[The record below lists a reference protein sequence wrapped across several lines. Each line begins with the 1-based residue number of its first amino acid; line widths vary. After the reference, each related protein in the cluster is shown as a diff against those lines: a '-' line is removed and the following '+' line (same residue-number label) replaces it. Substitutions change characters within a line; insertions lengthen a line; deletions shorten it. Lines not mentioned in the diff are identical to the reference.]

1 MPELKCRCEL
11 TPLVDTMRAVGDRI
25 HLMIRAELTTT
36 SRQENLMLKMR
47 RVEHGHDGT
56 ARNAQGCF
64 ANRRWMV
71 SLLPG
76 A

>member
-1 MPELKCRCEL
+1 MRELKRRCE
-11 TPLVDTMRAVGDRI
+11 PAPPVDTMRAVGDRI

-36 SRQENLMLKMR
+36 SPQENLMLKKR

-64 ANRRWMV
+64 ANRRRMV